1 MTWWNLPFIRFK
13 APVRPERIVIYR
25 IPTSTR
31 KAVDCSIHNAKHQ
44 QLAAELRA
52 DRLKAEC
59 GKA

>member
-1 MTWWNLPFIRFK
+1 MKLWNPFRRKPKI
-13 APVRPERIVIYR
+13 IYR

-31 KAVDCSIHNAKHQ
+31 KAVDCSIHNATHK
-44 QLAAELRA
+44 QLAAELKA